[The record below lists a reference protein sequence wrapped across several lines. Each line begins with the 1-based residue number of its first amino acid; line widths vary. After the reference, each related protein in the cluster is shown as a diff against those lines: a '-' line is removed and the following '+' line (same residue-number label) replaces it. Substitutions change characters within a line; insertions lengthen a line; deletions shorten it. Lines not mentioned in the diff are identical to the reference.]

1 MRQIKDVFL
10 VLLQTRRYT
19 PQRVPEMQ
27 EYTVGSLTED
37 RLESA
42 YFLIRSIYPDISL
55 ADWLCLGRGLIE
67 SGGILELNSRDGM
80 PFGMLAYR
88 RLPMKPGLAL
98 SIELLI
104 VMELVRNGKGRRQL
118 LDSLARVAEDTGGLA
133 IVGPVG
139 NDNGPAG
146 TGTSAAAIPLAKV

>member
-1 MRQIKDVFL
+1 
-10 VLLQTRRYT
+10 
-19 PQRVPEMQ
+19 MQ

-67 SGGILELNSRDGM
+67 SGGIIELKSRDGM
-80 PFGMLAYR
+80 PFGLLAYR
-88 RLPMKPGLAL
+88 RLPMKSGLAL
-98 SIELLI
+98 SVELLI
-104 VMELVRNGKGRRQL
+104 VIELIHDGAGRRHL
-118 LDSLARVAEDTGGLA
+118 LDALARFAEDAGCVA
-133 IVGPVG
+133 IVGPIG

-146 TGTSAAAIPLAKV
+146 TGTSPAAIPLAKV